1 MKEKRA
7 VDGERLAPGSR
18 RRAQP
23 MSMSS
28 QVPNDYLE
36 WEFEMAGREP
46 FTWHVQAQLL
56 IRAAEQLYRRSVA
69 ARALEAQVYRRD
81 PQTGLPINDGRPLR
95 AEDVELLSDREQG
108 RIALMLLAFAIEN
121 QCKAVLVSKQPQLI
135 SGNARLPGSLV
146 THDLGKLVG
155 ACGVAVT
162 STESA
167 VLARLSEYT
176 WAGRYPVP
184 TDAIRRKAQPP
195 VQGAWIKN
203 RLGPVDE
210 LWRIGREILARIA

>member
-1 MKEKRA
+1 
-7 VDGERLAPGSR
+7 
-18 RRAQP
+18 

-69 ARALEAQVYRRD
+69 ARTLEAQVYRRD
-81 PQTGLPINDGRPLR
+81 PQTGLPINDARPLS
-95 AEDVELLSDREQG
+95 AEDVDLLSDREQG
-108 RIALMLLAFAIEN
+108 RVALMLLAFAIEN
-121 QCKAVLVSKQPQLI
+121 RCKAVIVSKQPQLI
-135 SGNARLPGSLV
+135 SGNSRLPGALV

-155 ACGVAVT
+155 ACGLAPT
-162 STESA
+162 DMESA
-167 VLARLSEYT
+167 VLARLSEYA

-184 TDAIRRKAQPP
+184 TEAIRRKAQAP

-210 LWRIGREILARIA
+210 LWRVGREILARIG